1 MRPAIKNR
9 LVPLAIRDY
18 FELVKRALLV
28 EQDIVDT
35 NQIQEQ
41 MGIEKL
47 NKKWEKVPR
56 RGLNIS
62 SKGNKASSMR
72 DILRSML
79 KVSRVLRRRQLL
91 EYVIVMGQKIIYGGL
106 AH

>member
-47 NKKWEKVPR
+47 NKSGRKFLEEV
-56 RGLNIS
+56 S
-62 SKGNKASSMR
+62 TSVAKATR
-72 DILRSML
+72 L
-79 KVSRVLRRRQLL
+79 VV
-91 EYVIVMGQKIIYGGL
+91 
-106 AH
+106 